1 MTKSITQD
9 NQNDN
14 QISASIRR
22 FFTRFHLSSAL
33 KAANAYKAKGI
44 PVIEIYQYLFLLI
57 FSNRSMYMSMLTG
70 RNIPTFAKDTVYRFM
85 KMFQIN
91 WIRFTSVLCSRII
104 RDAILPLNDKDRV
117 NVLIIDDSMF
127 ERNRSKKVELLAKV
141 YDHAK
146 HAYRYG
152 FRMLTLG
159 WSDGSTFLPV
169 NSVLLTSEKKEKR
182 INEAEILDK
191 RTAGY
196 KRRNLSMNNGTK
208 AMLEL
213 LKSAKAAS
221 IPAQYVLFDSW
232 FTSPSTI
239 HSVKGIGYDV
249 VGMVKKTPKMFFH
262 YNGTDISLPEI
273 YKQNKKRRGKSRF
286 LLSVMVDV
294 IKDGKTIPAKVV
306 YVRNKNNRK
315 EYLCII
321 STDITIDEDE
331 IIRIYGKRWDI
342 EVFFKVCKSYLRLSK
357 ECNSLSYDAMTAHVA
372 VIFTRYMMLSV
383 ENRESKDERSLGELF
398 LYFSDELSD
407 ITWIQAF
414 QVMLQMFSKLLSN
427 DCELSEDKI
436 SELTDAFMNTIPSAL
451 KERLKVA

>member
-1 MTKSITQD
+1 
-9 NQNDN
+9 
-14 QISASIRR
+14 
-22 FFTRFHLSSAL
+22 
-33 KAANAYKAKGI
+33 
-44 PVIEIYQYLFLLI
+44 
-57 FSNRSMYMSMLTG
+57 MSMLTG
-70 RNIPTFAKDTVYRFM
+70 RNSPTFAKDTVYRFM
-85 KMFQIN
+85 KMVHIN

-104 RDAILPLNDKDRV
+104 RDAILPLNDEDRV

-127 ERNRSKKVELLAKV
+127 ERNRSKKVELLSKV

-196 KRRNLSMNNGTK
+196 KRRNLAKTKGTK

-213 LKSAKAAS
+213 LKSAKSAS

-239 HSVKGIGYDV
+239 HAVKGIGYDV
-249 VGMVKKTPKMFFH
+249 VGMVKKTPKMFFR
-262 YNGTDISLPEI
+262 YNGTDISLLEI

-294 IKDGKTIPAKVV
+294 IKDGETIPAKVV

-321 STDITIDEDE
+321 STDITIDENE

-372 VIFTRYMMLSV
+372 VIYTRYMMLSV